1 MSTEPLETFRSSL
14 GGTTTAHACTAD
26 DFEQSLSDAIAEPA
40 VGTPLPFD
48 GVSLAETPVETDPS
62 PGALEDAQT
71 GVTPARHAIADYG
84 TVTIPS
90 DSAGS
95 ELVSLY
101 VHRHVAVLAASAIAP
116 DMRSAYER
124 FAEDVAAGVDSQVLA
139 TGPSATADMG
149 TLVHGVHGPHE
160 VHVVILED
168 R

>member
-14 GGTTTAHACTAD
+14 GGTTTVHTCPAA
-26 DFEQSLSDAIAEPA
+26 DFEQVLPEALAEPA
-40 VGTPLPFD
+40 VGTSLPFD
-48 GVSLAETPVETDPS
+48 GVSLAETAVETDPS
-62 PGALEDAQT
+62 PRALEEAQT

-90 DSAGS
+90 DAAGS

-101 VHRHVAVLAASAIAP
+101 AHRHVAVLPASAIAP
-116 DMRSAYER
+116 DMRTAYER
-124 FAEDVAAGVDSQVLA
+124 FAEDADAGVDSQVLA

-160 VHVVILED
+160 VHVVVLED